1 MGGDLG
7 EPIQSNISSLPWEK
21 ILRTSHLS
29 KGPNEALLPVKQTM
43 SLYLDM
49 GIYGTK

>member
-29 KGPNEALLPVKQTM
+29 KGPNEALLPVKQTV